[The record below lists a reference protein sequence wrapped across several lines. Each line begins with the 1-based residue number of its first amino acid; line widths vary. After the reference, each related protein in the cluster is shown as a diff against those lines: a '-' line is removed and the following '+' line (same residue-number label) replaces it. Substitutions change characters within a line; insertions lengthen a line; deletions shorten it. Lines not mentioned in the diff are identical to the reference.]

1 MTGSGFRVRFPGQAL
16 GPHDG
21 SAAEDRATQ
30 YPTVVSRPFPVRGVI
45 EGFYGEPWSNRARV
59 GAITF
64 LAARGMNAY
73 VYAPK
78 SDPLHRDRWR
88 EPYAPSQLLE
98 FRDLADACRGCDTR
112 FGFAISPG
120 LDIEYGAER
129 DRDTLVAKVAPLTD
143 AGVDWIILALD
154 DIEPRPGLAAEQ
166 GALTT
171 WLRDAIEPGVRISVV
186 PTEYVGTHPTP
197 YLVELS
203 AALPPEVDVFWT
215 GPTVCSPTI
224 TAVDARSWRAAIG
237 GRPLLVWDNYPVN
250 DAVMEHELHLGPY
263 RGRDP
268 DLADVVD
275 GVLCNPMIQ
284 PRASLVALAT
294 AADFLSDPDAYNE
307 DESWHR
313 AIPAV
318 GGDRSDALLA
328 IARACSDGP
337 LSRPEELPLY
347 GLVVALADELEGPGW
362 PGPLERVRDELQ
374 AVCSAAVAWRD
385 APDDPLGHE
394 LAPWLRQAARE
405 GEAGL
410 AALRL
415 LQQVRP
421 IAALDAEGSGRAAAP
436 DAELALTQCFT
447 LLFMWT
453 AAREASREIVFG
465 PRFGLHAAIVQLDDG
480 RPALDV
486 ALAVREDASVIDRLA
501 RLALEH
507 YERWTTGSAG
517 ELRMMVDGSEIA
529 LEPDGRLQCQP
540 GSVVLARAGAWATRV
555 TEATPPFHDPR
566 LR

>member
-1 MTGSGFRVRFPGQAL
+1 M
-16 GPHDG
+16 
-21 SAAEDRATQ
+21 
-30 YPTVVSRPFPVRGVI
+30 SRPFPLRGVI
-45 EGFYGEPWSNRARV
+45 EGFYGEPWSHDARV
-59 GAITF
+59 AAITF

-78 SDPLHRDRWR
+78 SDPLHRERWR
-88 EPYAPSQLLE
+88 EPYAPGQLLE
-98 FRDLADACRGCDTR
+98 FRDLADVCRGCDTK

-120 LDIEYGAER
+120 LDIEYGSER
-129 DRDTLVAKVAPLTD
+129 DRETLVTKLAPLTD
-143 AGVDWIILALD
+143 AGVDWIVLALD
-154 DIEPRPGLAAEQ
+154 DIKLRPGLAAQQ

-171 WLRDAIEPGVRISVV
+171 WLRDALEPGVRISVV

-203 AALPPEVDVFWT
+203 AGLPPDVDIFWT

-224 TAVDARSWRAAIG
+224 TAVDARAWRAAIG
-237 GRPLLVWDNYPVN
+237 GRPLLIWDNYPVN
-250 DAVMEHELHLGPY
+250 DSVMEHEVHLGPY

-268 DLADVVD
+268 DLAEVAD
-275 GVLCNPMIQ
+275 GVLCNPMTQ

-294 AADFLSDPDAYNE
+294 AADFLRDPDPYDE
-307 DESWHR
+307 DASWRR
-313 AIPAV
+313 AVAAI
-318 GGDRSDALLA
+318 GGARSDALLA

-337 LSRPEELPLY
+337 LARPEELPLHD
-347 GLVVALADELEGPGW
+347 LVVTLADELEGPGW
-362 PGPLERVRDELQ
+362 PSPLQRVRDELS
-374 AVCSAAVAWRD
+374 AVSSASGAWRD

-394 LAPWLRQAARE
+394 LGPWLRQAARE
-405 GEAGL
+405 AEAGL

-421 IAALDAEGSGRAAAP
+421 IAALDGHGSGRAAAP

-453 AAREASREIVFG
+453 AAREASHEIVFG

-480 RPALDV
+480 RPALDI
-486 ALAVREDASVIDRLA
+486 ALAVREDASIIDRLA

-507 YERWTTGSAG
+507 YERWTLGSGG
-517 ELRMMVDGSEIA
+517 ELRMMVDGIEIM
-529 LEPDGRLQCQP
+529 LEPDGRFRCEP

-555 TEATPPFHDPR
+555 TEATPPFRDPR